1 MSGNAGRS
9 RGRRPAA
16 SSWEPV
22 ASWYDGWVGD
32 RGSRYHQAAAI
43 PAVLDLLDP
52 QRGEEILDVGAG
64 QGVLAPYITER
75 GARYT
80 GVELSPRLVE
90 IARSRSVCVR
100 PSEARRWNGARRRSS
115 IDSTGQLYRE

>member
-1 MSGNAGRS
+1 MSGHAGRS

-32 RGSRYHQAAAI
+32 KGSIYHRKSAI
-43 PAVLDLLDP
+43 PAVLDLLEP
-52 QRGEEILDVGAG
+52 RPGEEILDVGAG
-64 QGVLAPYITER
+64 QGVLAPYIAAH

-80 GVELSPRLVE
+80 GIDLSPRLTALAQRRHGRIGRFHVGD
-90 IARSRSVCVR
+90 ARSLDRL
-100 PSEARRWNGARRRSS
+100 PG
-115 IDSTGQLYRE
+115 